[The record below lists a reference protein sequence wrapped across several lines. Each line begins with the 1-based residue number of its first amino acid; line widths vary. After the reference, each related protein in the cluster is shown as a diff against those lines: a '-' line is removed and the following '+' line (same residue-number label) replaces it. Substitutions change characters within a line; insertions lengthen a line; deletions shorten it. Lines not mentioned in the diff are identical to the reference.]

1 MSWKLGASVGKA
13 GRCAGAMLANQ
24 ANPPHTGVMALRIS
38 RLELF
43 SPLLS
48 ALLLAACV
56 TPPRPAPPAA
66 PAPSQARPPVA
77 TPQAPSL
84 GWEAAPLTPGSWAYR
99 ADAEAPAALFG
110 LPASPAI
117 MVIRCVRAQRQI
129 LVQRATRD
137 PPGTLGTVQIHSSS
151 RAATLRAS
159 VPFTGP
165 VYMTAEVAAG
175 DTLLDAI
182 AFSRGKWRLTTPGEQ
197 DLILPRAAEV
207 ARVIEEC
214 RG

>member
-1 MSWKLGASVGKA
+1 
-13 GRCAGAMLANQ
+13 MLANQ
-24 ANPPHTGVMALRIS
+24 ANPPHTSSMAFSIS
-38 RLELF
+38 RLELV
-43 SPLLS
+43 SPVLA
-48 ALLLAACV
+48 ALLLAACA
-56 TPPRPAPPAA
+56 TPPRPAPPAI
-66 PAPSQARPPVA
+66 PAPSQARLPVA
-77 TPQAPSL
+77 APQAPSL
-84 GWEAAPLTPGSWAYR
+84 GWEAASLTPGSWAYR
-99 ADAEAPAALFG
+99 ADAAAPAALFG

-129 LVQRATRD
+129 LVQRVTRA
-137 PPGTLGTVQIHSSS
+137 PPGTMGTVQISTSS
-151 RAATLRAS
+151 RAASLRAS

-165 VYMTAEVAAG
+165 VYMTAEVPAS

-182 AFSRGKWRLTTPGEQ
+182 AFSRGKWGLMQPGEQ